1 MDTAVGL
8 GTVVAVVVMKE
19 NDAMKGGRNGE
30 RKGEKKGEKIGI
42 DGKASKG
49 LYPAFALGR
58 GSINPLIFGS
68 HKVELVKQTVRTS
81 RNSIEQS
88 MVLNEMK

>member
-1 MDTAVGL
+1 LDFVVDTAVGL

-30 RKGEKKGEKIGI
+30 RKGERKGGRKGEKKGEKRGI

-49 LYPAFALGR
+49 LTPPLPSGEGQSILSYSAL
-58 GSINPLIFGS
+58 I
-68 HKVELVKQTVRTS
+68 K
-81 RNSIEQS
+81 
-88 MVLNEMK
+88 